1 MSPAGRNHPEKLGR
15 YRIEGVIGQGA
26 MGTVYQ
32 AYDAVIQRK
41 VAIKSLRLEYFPNR
55 EGRRRAAE
63 FFLREARVVGNLAHS
78 HITAVYDMGMAGDLP
93 YIVMEFI
100 AGRNLKEL
108 IAAGPNFPRR
118 EKLALLAMVAR
129 ALHFAHQRGVLHR
142 DVKPANIMIVEAGRS
157 PKITDFGI
165 ARVLDPA
172 ALGVACPAGV
182 GDEETR
188 IPGTPLYMA
197 PEQIRGET
205 LDPRSD
211 LFSLGI
217 LAHEWLSGRKP
228 FRGRSL
234 REGVQAI
241 LRREPEPLSEAEAD
255 PELRAIINQALAKKP
270 NARFQSGESFSD
282 ALELYLERLARQ
294 QEPPVGRE
302 PAFDQRELIARL
314 RRRYL
319 FFADFSEEEMLAVFR
334 LSGRERFAQ
343 GDYLIRAGTSGTK
356 MYVVLEGRVS
366 VLTEKEGRLV
376 EIDTLGEGGCV
387 GEMAMLDGMPRS
399 ASVVAIK
406 PTVALAINETV
417 LRHADPRLCLKLYRS
432 LASLVSERL
441 RASDARYLDL
451 AMSLTRRA
459 EEEPEEV

>member
-1 MSPAGRNHPEKLGR
+1 MSPEDREHPEKLGR
-15 YRIEGVIGQGA
+15 YRIEQVIGQGA

-41 VAIKSLRLEYFPNR
+41 VAVKSLRLEYFPGR
-55 EGRRRAAE
+55 EERRRAAE

-78 HITAVYDMGMAGDLP
+78 HITAVYDMGMQGDLP
-93 YIVMEFI
+93 YIVMEFV

-108 IAAGPNFPRR
+108 IADGNTFPLP

-142 DVKPANIMIVEAGRS
+142 DIKPANIMILEASRS

-165 ARVLDPA
+165 ARVLDPG

-197 PEQIRGET
+197 PEQIRGER

-217 LAHEWLSGRKP
+217 LAYEWLSGRKP
-228 FRGRSL
+228 FTGPAIKDQL
-234 REGVQAI
+234 QAI
-241 LRREPEPLSEAEAD
+241 LRQPPVPLTDAEAD
-255 PELRAIINQALAKKP
+255 PELRAIITQALAKRP
-270 NARFQSGESFSD
+270 NERFQSGESFSD
-282 ALELYLERLARQ
+282 ALELYLERLARRR
-294 QEPPVGRE
+294 EAPAGRE
-302 PAFDQRELIARL
+302 LAFDQREMIAKL
-314 RRRYL
+314 RQKYL
-319 FFADFSEEEMLAVFR
+319 FFADFSEEEMFTVFS
-334 LSGRERFAQ
+334 LSTRERFSQ
-343 GDYLIRAGTSGTK
+343 GDYLIRAGTSGAR
-356 MYVVLEGRVS
+356 MFVVLRGKVS
-366 VLTEKEGRLV
+366 VLNEKEGRLV

-406 PTVALAINETV
+406 PTIALAINETV

-451 AMSLTRRA
+451 VMSLTRRSEET
-459 EEEPEEV
+459 EEE